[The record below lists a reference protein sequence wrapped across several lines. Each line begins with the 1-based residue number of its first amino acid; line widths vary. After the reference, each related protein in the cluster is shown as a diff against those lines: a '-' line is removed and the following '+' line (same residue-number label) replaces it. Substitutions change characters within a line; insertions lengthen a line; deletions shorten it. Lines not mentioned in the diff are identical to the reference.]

1 MAATQNTFTYYI
13 YPADSKFTAT
23 IIDSDKVEYNYTHED
38 CTTGTY
44 NNKTCLKLETTVG
57 GTYLTLKI
65 NTPFCPN
72 TFFVAGSYRA
82 TDNYVDLSYFNNE
95 EYIITDRLY
104 AYGSPNNEFET
115 IYITTDDIKN
125 NYINNW
131 YTKNGK
137 DITNCVYDPSGK
149 LVEAGVEMCFE
160 NPITSQTQ
168 NRNTP
173 HKLWITN
180 GNMGGGFDV
189 LLNGTKITSIGSG
202 DTLPGESYACTAGV
216 CDFYYPIYN
225 GDVVTLNNTKTSG
238 SWYTVTQNDENS
250 ENVVITSSSGIYD
263 EYSEYNYN
271 ITGNLSIDVY
281 SSYHCCVLGDCN
293 ITKSDGSVISAD
305 SVKIN
310 DKLMGYDVK
319 NAKFCEV
326 SVLSVIKK
334 QRNELVTITLDTG
347 TILKCT
353 PDHPI
358 YTDHG
363 WVCYDPTTSVYRK
376 SIPELLQL
384 TEGMSVLTAD
394 NKFIKITKLDY
405 AILPDFISTYTFNT
419 TPGID
424 TFIAE
429 TCVVHNAC
437 EPL

>member
-23 IIDSDKVEYNYTHED
+23 IIDSDKVEYNYTHDD

-57 GTYLTLKI
+57 GTYIILKI

-72 TFFVAGSYRA
+72 TFFVAGYYNA
-82 TDNYVDLSYFNNE
+82 TDNYIDLSYFNQE

-104 AYGSPNNEFET
+104 AYNSPNNEFET

-137 DITNCVYDPSGK
+137 DITNCVYDSSGK

-173 HKLWITN
+173 YKLWITN
-180 GNMGGGFDV
+180 GHLGGGFDI
-189 LLNGTKITSIGSG
+189 LINDTKVAGIGAE
-202 DTLPGESYACTAGV
+202 TLPDESTCRDSGIT
-216 CDFYYPIYN
+216 DFYYPIYA
-225 GDVVTLNNTKTSG
+225 GDVITINNEKLSG
-238 SWYTVTQNDENS
+238 SWFDVTQNDKTTAGF
-250 ENVVITSSSGIYD
+250 VLTGKGT
-263 EYSEYNYN
+263 YSEHKYTVSSD
-271 ITGNLSIDVY
+271 ISIDVTSTY
-281 SSYHCCVLGDCN
+281 YCCVLGDCN
-293 ITKSDGSVISAD
+293 ITKADGSMTSAI
-305 SVKIN
+305 SVKVG
-310 DKLMGYDVK
+310 DKLMGY
-319 NAKFCEV
+319 NTRTNEFCEV
-326 SVLSVIKK
+326 IVLSVIEK
-334 QRNELVTITLDTG
+334 QRKELVTITLTNG
-347 TILKCT
+347 IILKCT

-358 YTDHG
+358 YTNLG
-363 WVCYDPTTSVYRK
+363 WACYDPKTSVYNQ
-376 SIPELLQL
+376 SIKDLLEL
-384 TEGMSVLTAD
+384 TEDMTVLTAD
-394 NKFIKITKLDY
+394 NKYVKIATIEY
-405 AILPDFISTYTFNT
+405 NILPDLIPTYTFNT
-419 TPGID
+419 TSGID